1 MVLLFSGIS
10 YSQNK
15 SMDLALRWK
24 PSSLYDGKE
33 NLELKLIFKNKS
45 NANIR
50 LDEWDLFFNSMYPA
64 VDSTTSSYK
73 ISDLRGNHFRIEF
86 FNQNLL
92 PNDSVEITYKTKY
105 AISGISTV
113 PNGFY
118 LLKKSDQRTFVGID
132 DVTYEPIKVSN
143 AENKAFLEKLYAK
156 NELFNKSAPQ
166 IMIFPTPKYLKQL
179 PGKFSINRI
188 LKLNA
193 SEEERA
199 LFERELSSILVFE
212 NDNSANADI
221 KLVQNASLS
230 KEVYTILIS
239 KEALTVEYSTAAGLF
254 YALQSIKSLH
264 KGLADKSHFPCLE
277 VKDEPRYSYRGFMLD
292 IARNFRDKSVVL
304 KYLDLMAEN
313 KLNVFHFHFIE
324 DEAWRIEI
332 PGLPELTEVG
342 AWRSPLHH
350 FGNALKPAYGSG
362 VNESKQYLTRQD
374 FIDILKYAK
383 ERHIQ
388 VVPEIETPGHARAS
402 IKAMEYRYHKYMKA
416 GNKQAAEEYLLHD
429 LDDKSEYNTAQNF
442 GDNVLNPALPSVYK
456 FLDKV
461 LTEFKSM
468 YAEAGVSFEKVSLGG
483 DEVPPGVWEKSPKIQ
498 ELMEKEGLVN
508 VYEVWSYYISKIN
521 DLCISKG
528 LQMAGWEEIGMVNNG
543 EGMVVNPEMPN
554 KQNMQLDVWNNIIG
568 GGQDDLVYK
577 LANAGYPT
585 VLISSSNTYFDMMW
599 DTSFDEP
606 GLKWATYADL
616 YHSYSL
622 FPEDYFANI
631 HTYYSGAKLDKSYI
645 NMLVRL
651 NDKGRSNFL
660 GIKGGVFAETLLK
673 DENLDYLTFPR
684 FYVLAERA
692 WSPRRVYE
700 SERSYDKKKFDVDY
714 ISFLN
719 RVAKIELPSIASEV
733 KFRLPRVGLKL
744 ENHVLHA
751 NLEYPGFTMYYTTDG
766 TAPTLQSQLFDA
778 NSGIKVTSG
787 QLISIAVIDEWG
799 RVGIVSTLQIN

>member
-1 MVLLFSGIS
+1 MISLFSGVS

-15 SMDLALRWK
+15 SVDLALHWK
-24 PSSLYDGKE
+24 PSSSYDGKE
-33 NLELKLIFKNKS
+33 NLELILTLKNKS
-45 NANIR
+45 NVNIH
-50 LDEWDLFFNSMYPA
+50 LDEWNLFFNSMYPA
-64 VDSTTSSYK
+64 VELSNDSYK
-73 ISDLRGNHFRIEF
+73 LVDLRGNHFKIEF
-86 FNQNLL
+86 FNQNLM
-92 PNDSVEITYKTKY
+92 PNDSIKITYTTKY

-118 LLKKSDQRTFVGID
+118 LLNKSDQKTFVGIE
-132 DVTYEPIKVSN
+132 DVTYEPLKITH
-143 AENKAFLEKLYAK
+143 ADNKTFLEKLYAK
-156 NELFNKSAPQ
+156 NESFKKSAPQ
-166 IMIFPTPKYLKQL
+166 IHIFPSPKYLKELSGQ
-179 PGKFSINRI
+179 FSINRI
-188 LKLNA
+188 LKV
-193 SEEERA
+193 SGDDKEVS
-199 LFERELSSILVFE
+199 LFEHELNRILVFE
-212 NDNSANADI
+212 RANSSNADI
-221 KLVQNASLS
+221 RLIHKESLS
-230 KEVYTILIS
+230 KEAYNMLIS
-239 KEALTVEYSTAAGLF
+239 KESITLEYSTMSGLF

-264 KGLADKSHFPCLE
+264 KGLIDKSHFPCME
-277 VKDEPRYSYRGFMLD
+277 VRDEPRYTYRGFMLD

-362 VNESKQYLTRQD
+362 VNEAKQYLTRED
-374 FIDILKYAK
+374 FIEILKYAK
-383 ERHIQ
+383 ERHIR

-402 IKAMEYRYHKYMKA
+402 IKAMEYRYHKYMQA

-429 LDDKSEYNTAQNF
+429 LDDASEYNTAQNF

-468 YAEAGVSFEKVSLGG
+468 YVEAGVPFEKVSLGG
-483 DEVPPGVWEKSPKIQ
+483 DEVPPGVWEKSPRIQ
-498 ELMEKEGLVN
+498 ELMKREGLAN
-508 VYEVWSYYISKIN
+508 VYQIWTYYISKIN
-521 DLCISKG
+521 ELCISKG

-543 EGMVVNPEMPN
+543 TGMVVNHDMPN

-568 GGQDDLVYK
+568 GGQDDLVYR

-585 VLISSSNTYFDMMW
+585 VLISASNTYFDMMW
-599 DTSFDEP
+599 DTSFEEP

-631 HTYYSGAKLDKSYI
+631 HTYYSGAKLNKSYI
-645 NMLVRL
+645 NKLVRI
-651 NDKGRSNFL
+651 NEKGRSNFL

-673 DENLDYLTFPR
+673 DENLDYLAFPR

-700 SERSYDKKKFDVDY
+700 NENSYDKKKFDVEY

-719 RVAKIELPSIASEV
+719 RIAKVELPSIANRV

-744 ENHVLHA
+744 DKNVLSA
-751 NLEYPGFTMYYTTDG
+751 NLEYPGFSVYYTTDG
-766 TAPTLQSQLFDA
+766 TTPSLKSNLF
-778 NSGIKVTSG
+778 NTKNGIIVNEG
-787 QLISIAVIDEWG
+787 QVISIAVVDEWG
-799 RVGIVSTLQIN
+799 RTGVVSTLNIY